1 MQLERNEGNLHYYV
15 EPYAVHELPR
25 DMTSGAYVAQLE
37 AKLGVS
43 TESVSD
49 ASTGLASI
57 MTTARE
63 FLDGPSTTLGV
74 FGEPG
79 SGKTMLVWLFSRALV
94 RKLDKHLATP
104 VKRTL
109 DGAGHHAALPWLP
122 IVLDL
127 KKHSACGLATDSP
140 RGLQGALEAHL
151 VMDCRMSAEAVAYL
165 KSGPGADA
173 SVRPRV
179 RLLVLC
185 DGLDE
190 LQGPSAAVLKIGSLL
205 SAICGDEAW
214 TGCDVK
220 MVVTC
225 RESHV
230 TAVVEREI
238 LLVHDRR
245 VILPFSTPQVER
257 RVAIDVVGGMLVV
270 RHAFV

>member
-1 MQLERNEGNLHYYV
+1 MQLERNESNLHYYV
-15 EPYAVHELPR
+15 EPYAVRELPR
-25 DMTSGAYVAQLE
+25 DMTSGAYITQLE
-37 AKLGVS
+37 AKLGAS
-43 TESVSD
+43 TESLSD
-49 ASTGLASI
+49 ASTCLVPI
-57 MTTARE
+57 MTAARE
-63 FLDGPSTTLGV
+63 FLDGPSATFGV

-79 SGKTMLVWLFSRALV
+79 SGKTMLVWLLSRTLV
-94 RKLDKHLATP
+94 HNLDKHVATP
-104 VKRTL
+104 VKHTL

-127 KKHSACGLATDSP
+127 KKHSACGLTTDSP

-151 VMDCRMSAEAVAYL
+151 VMDCKMTAEAVAYL
-165 KSGPGADA
+165 QSGPAADA

-190 LQGPSAAVLKIGSLL
+190 LQGPSAAVSKIGSLL
-205 SAICGDEAW
+205 SAICGGKAW

-230 TAVVEREI
+230 T
-238 LLVHDRR
+238 
-245 VILPFSTPQVER
+245 
-257 RVAIDVVGGMLVV
+257 
-270 RHAFV
+270 